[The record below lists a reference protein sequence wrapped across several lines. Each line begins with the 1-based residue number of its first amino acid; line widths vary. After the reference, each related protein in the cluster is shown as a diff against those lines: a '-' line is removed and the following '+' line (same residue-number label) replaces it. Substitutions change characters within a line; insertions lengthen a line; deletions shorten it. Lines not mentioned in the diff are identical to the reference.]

1 MSRRV
6 RDPLCAA
13 ALLVT
18 ALAGP
23 VSAAPE
29 RPPLSEAN
37 RLLFTSDHLGGLAG
51 AGALHYRLETLG
63 EREDPSLVVDRID
76 LDVAPGEAPGRWW
89 VDVHY
94 LTGPRERH
102 VPPVP
107 NAQGNPV
114 IKVFLQ
120 RQVVRMSEATGGN
133 WRYFQRAIKTALADD
148 AQVEA
153 VRIADGTATLQG
165 TRITVQPFADL
176 GAGARLDGYGGLRY
190 RFILSEQVPGQVYRL
205 ETLAPDTGPAADM
218 AESVSFRGFDTPPR

>member
-6 RDPLCAA
+6 LNPMCAA
-13 ALLVT
+13 ALLAT

-23 VSAAPE
+23 VWAAPE
-29 RPPLSEAN
+29 EPPLSEAN
-37 RLLFTSDHLGGLAG
+37 RLLFTSDHLGGLPG
-51 AGALHYRLETLG
+51 AGVLHYRLETLG
-63 EREDPSLVVDRID
+63 EGEDPALLVDRID
-76 LDVAPGEAPGRWW
+76 LDVAPGEAPGHWR

-133 WRYFQRAIKTALADD
+133 WRYFQRAIKLALADD
-148 AQVEA
+148 AQVDA
-153 VRIADGTATLQG
+153 VQIADGTDTLQA
-165 TRITVQPFADL
+165 TRITVRPFADL
-176 GAGARLDGYGGLRY
+176 GARLEGYGGLGY
-190 RFILSEQVPGQVYRL
+190 RFVLSEQVPGQVYRL
-205 ETLAPDTGPAADM
+205 ETLAPGAGPAADM
-218 AESVSFRGFDTPPR
+218 AESVSFRGFDTPTP